1 MRSLSAGIGL
11 VAGFAASAALG
22 PAAAQDT
29 TLVYAPGVSA
39 ALQNAHVRVR
49 APRFLPHRFRAT
61 FLAADSA
68 RLTVLLVGQKAP
80 AVIPLSAVE
89 RLQVRTRKG
98 HRLRGAA
105 IGAVAGYAAGYLV
118 LLQGANTLLSA
129 EPDPDDVWLF
139 YLPCGALAGGVA
151 GALLARERWR
161 NVPVREE
168 APRLPI

>member
-1 MRSLSAGIGL
+1 MFRGGDAPRCGRPVHPDARRRPGSPGAQ
-11 VAGFAASAALG
+11 ASASWEPRL
-22 PAAAQDT
+22 T
-29 TLVYAPGVSA
+29 
-39 ALQNAHVRVR
+39 HVRVR
-49 APRFLPHRFRAT
+49 APRFLPHQFRAT
-61 FLAADSA
+61 FLSADSA

-89 RLQVRTRKG
+89 RLQVRTRKS
-98 HRLRGAA
+98 HRLRWAA
-105 IGAVAGYAAGYLV
+105 IGAVTGYAAGYLV

-129 EPDPDDVWLF
+129 EPDPVDVWLF

-161 NVPVREE
+161 NVPVRGE